1 MSTGRTEKK
10 QSLEKVAFWNVFFA
24 AAMLIFLMSCL
35 EFVINAYSLMQNY
48 KRESNEDVGYA
59 IRLIG
64 TEYLEE
70 IYRKTE
76 DVYNSVPEEIRS
88 QRFSDEYK
96 EYLIP
101 LVDDKFLNARFVMT
115 SCREENNLQN
125 VALVFVD
132 EENGR
137 TVYVID
143 GDTNQNAYLP
153 GQWLSVKD
161 AETETLA
168 EMKKIHDSGWQM
180 FITYGSV
187 SGWTATNYV
196 DILDSQD
203 RWIGYGVVDI
213 DINDFFEK
221 MFQFLRVF
229 IPTVLMIVIY
239 GAYRLSALLR
249 RRLITPINMLANAAK
264 EYTAQD
270 KVNNSSATTVFNNL
284 HINTNDEIQDLWGT
298 MVNMESDLHMTM
310 DRIRVVTAEQEKL
323 KGEQERLNNELAIA
337 TRIQEG
343 ILPRTFPA
351 FPERN
356 EFDIYAS
363 MTPALEVGGDFYDYF
378 LLDEDHLALV
388 IADVSGKGISA
399 ALFMVIAKTLI
410 QNETMMRGGDVSAVL
425 TSVNRRLIE
434 SNEADM
440 FVTVWLAVVTIS
452 TGHVDYVNAG
462 HEYPAIRHADGSFE
476 IFKDIHGMPV
486 AAMSKTKFK
495 HGEFTLDPGDTLFVY
510 TDGVTDAI
518 NPEGESFGVERM
530 VEALNVKPDGTPKE
544 INDSVREII
553 NGFCRDEP
561 PFDDTTMVVMKYYGP
576 KSSPLPEASESG
588 NSETVN

>member
-168 EMKKIHDSGWQM
+168 EMKKIHDSGWRM

>member
-168 EMKKIHDSGWQM
+168 EMKKIHDSGWRM

-221 MFQFLRVF
+221 M
-229 IPTVLMIVIY
+229 
-239 GAYRLSALLR
+239 
-249 RRLITPINMLANAAK
+249 
-264 EYTAQD
+264 
-270 KVNNSSATTVFNNL
+270 SSFC
-284 HINTNDEIQDLWGT
+284 G
-298 MVNMESDLHMTM
+298 
-310 DRIRVVTAEQEKL
+310 
-323 KGEQERLNNELAIA
+323 
-337 TRIQEG
+337 
-343 ILPRTFPA
+343 
-351 FPERN
+351 
-356 EFDIYAS
+356 Y
-363 MTPALEVGGDFYDYF
+363 
-378 LLDEDHLALV
+378 
-388 IADVSGKGISA
+388 
-399 ALFMVIAKTLI
+399 
-410 QNETMMRGGDVSAVL
+410 
-425 TSVNRRLIE
+425 
-434 SNEADM
+434 
-440 FVTVWLAVVTIS
+440 
-452 TGHVDYVNAG
+452 
-462 HEYPAIRHADGSFE
+462 SFRQ
-476 IFKDIHGMPV
+476 
-486 AAMSKTKFK
+486 S
-495 HGEFTLDPGDTLFVY
+495 L
-510 TDGVTDAI
+510 
-518 NPEGESFGVERM
+518 
-530 VEALNVKPDGTPKE
+530 
-544 INDSVREII
+544 
-553 NGFCRDEP
+553 
-561 PFDDTTMVVMKYYGP
+561 
-576 KSSPLPEASESG
+576 
-588 NSETVN
+588 

>member
-1 MSTGRTEKK
+1 
-10 QSLEKVAFWNVFFA
+10 
-24 AAMLIFLMSCL
+24 
-35 EFVINAYSLMQNY
+35 
-48 KRESNEDVGYA
+48 
-59 IRLIG
+59 
-64 TEYLEE
+64 
-70 IYRKTE
+70 
-76 DVYNSVPEEIRS
+76 
-88 QRFSDEYK
+88 
-96 EYLIP
+96 
-101 LVDDKFLNARFVMT
+101 
-115 SCREENNLQN
+115 
-125 VALVFVD
+125 
-132 EENGR
+132 
-137 TVYVID
+137 
-143 GDTNQNAYLP
+143 
-153 GQWLSVKD
+153 
-161 AETETLA
+161 
-168 EMKKIHDSGWQM
+168 
-180 FITYGSV
+180 
-187 SGWTATNYV
+187 
-196 DILDSQD
+196 
-203 RWIGYGVVDI
+203 
-213 DINDFFEK
+213 
-221 MFQFLRVF
+221 
-229 IPTVLMIVIY
+229 MIVIY

-410 QNETMMRGGDVSAVL
+410 QNETMMRDGDVSAVL

>member
-168 EMKKIHDSGWQM
+168 EMKKIHDSGWRM

-284 HINTNDEIQDLWGT
+284 HLNTNDEIQDLWGT